1 MLETSARLLRLLSLL
16 QTPREWT
23 GAELGERLGV
33 SARTVRTD
41 VDKLRELG
49 YPVLAT
55 RGPAG
60 GYRLGAGAAM
70 PPLLLDDDEAVAVAV
85 GLRTAA
91 VGAIEGIE
99 EASLRALAKL
109 EQVLPS
115 RLRTRLGGLRS
126 IITPVPFASAA
137 PPVNPDV
144 LTAVAAACRVRE
156 RLRFSY
162 LSHDGTPT
170 SREAE
175 PYQLVNWGRR
185 WYLVAFDIGRGDWR
199 TFRVDR
205 ITPRTPGGGRFTP
218 RPLPV
223 SDPDALADWV
233 ARRVATAAWPY
244 RARVTV
250 FAPADAVSERIGPYV
265 GTVTAV
271 TAESCTLDTGSD
283 SLATLAVYLGFLG
296 WDFRVDS
303 PPELADEVRAL
314 AARYQRALP
323 AEHDSPGQHGSPGQS
338 GSRPARSRP

>member
-23 GAELGERLGV
+23 GTELGERLGV
-33 SARTVRTD
+33 SPRTVRND
-41 VDKLRELG
+41 VGKLRELG

-70 PPLLLDDDEAVAVAV
+70 PPLLLDDGEAVAVAV
-85 GLRTAA
+85 GLRTVAT
-91 VGAIEGIE
+91 GAIAGIE

-115 RLRTRLGGLRS
+115 RLRARVGGLRS
-126 IITPVPFASAA
+126 VITPVPQVSAG
-137 PPVNPDV
+137 PVVDPD
-144 LTAVAAACRVRE
+144 LLIAVAAACRAGE

-162 LSHDGTPT
+162 QSHEGAVSD
-170 SREAE
+170 REAE

-185 WYLVAFDIGRGDWR
+185 WYLVAFDTGRGDWR

-218 RPLPV
+218 RPLPAA
-223 SDPDALADWV
+223 DLAGWA
-233 ARRVATAAWPY
+233 ARRVAAGAWRY

-250 FAPADAVSERIGPYV
+250 FAPAAAVSERIGPYT

-271 TAESCTLDTGSD
+271 SSDSCTLDTGSD
-283 SLATLAVYLGFLG
+283 SLATMAVYLGFLG
-296 WDFRVDS
+296 WDFRVES

-314 AARYQRALP
+314 AGRYLRALP
-323 AEHDSPGQHGSPGQS
+323 G
-338 GSRPARSRP
+338 

>member
-23 GAELGERLGV
+23 GGELGERLGV
-33 SARTVRTD
+33 SPRTIRSD

-91 VGAIEGIE
+91 VGAIAGIE

-115 RLRTRLGGLRS
+115 RLRARVSGLRS

-144 LTAVAAACRVRE
+144 LAAVAAACRVRE

-162 LSHDGTPT
+162 LSHDGTAT

-175 PYQLVNWGRR
+175 PYQLVSWGRR
-185 WYLVAFDIGRGDWR
+185 WYLVAFDVGREDWR

-218 RPLPV
+218 RPLPA
-223 SDPDALADWV
+223 SDLADWV
-233 ARRVATAAWPY
+233 ARRVATAVWPY

-250 FAPADAVSERIGPYV
+250 FAPAAAVSERIGPYV
-265 GTVTAV
+265 GIVTAV
-271 TAESCTLDTGSD
+271 SGESCTLDTGSD

-303 PPELADEVRAL
+303 PPELASEVRAL
-314 AARYQRALP
+314 AARYRRA
-323 AEHDSPGQHGSPGQS
+323 AG
-338 GSRPARSRP
+338 